1 MFRIYSDAKD
11 TRVFERKGTAT
22 EVAWA
27 PCMACNSWL
36 IQSVRSA
43 YGPQKG
49 YGVRKLA
56 GGKTKKKYVCG
67 DCLDHTVGFSEEDLV
82 KVAGKDADK
91 QLAEFRATAV
101 KRNFF
106 KQLTAFPAGFLER
119 KAKDEAKAKAKA
131 KDIGGGSGG
140 SGGWGGSSGAAAA
153 AGGWGAA
160 AGSGGWGGSSG
171 AAAAAG
177 GWGAAAGSDWGAKP
191 ATVDGAAAAS
201 GWGPW
206 QQLERKY

>member
-1 MFRIYSDAKD
+1 MYSDAKD
-11 TRVFERKGTAT
+11 TRVFERKDTPT

-43 YGPQKG
+43 YVPQKG

-106 KQLTAFPAGFLER
+106 KQ
-119 KAKDEAKAKAKA
+119 
-131 KDIGGGSGG
+131 
-140 SGGWGGSSGAAAA
+140 
-153 AGGWGAA
+153 
-160 AGSGGWGGSSG
+160 
-171 AAAAAG
+171 
-177 GWGAAAGSDWGAKP
+177 
-191 ATVDGAAAAS
+191 
-201 GWGPW
+201 
-206 QQLERKY
+206 

>member
-1 MFRIYSDAKD
+1 
-11 TRVFERKGTAT
+11 
-22 EVAWA
+22 
-27 PCMACNSWL
+27 
-36 IQSVRSA
+36 
-43 YGPQKG
+43 
-49 YGVRKLA
+49 VRKLA

-131 KDIGGGSGG
+131 KDSGGGSG
-140 SGGWGGSSGAAAA
+140 
-153 AGGWGAA
+153 
-160 AGSGGWGGSSG
+160 GSGGWGGSSG

-191 ATVDGAAAAS
+191 AAVDGAAAAS